1 MTINEIYYMEKT
13 NKIIL
18 TKQEFQDKILLKVQE
33 EAKRTGRPEIDIMN
47 EVAEKMRQRM
57 QGGGSFGK
65 SDKS

>member
-33 EAKRTGRPEIDIMN
+33 EAKRTGRPEIEILN

-57 QGGGSFGK
+57 QGGSFGK